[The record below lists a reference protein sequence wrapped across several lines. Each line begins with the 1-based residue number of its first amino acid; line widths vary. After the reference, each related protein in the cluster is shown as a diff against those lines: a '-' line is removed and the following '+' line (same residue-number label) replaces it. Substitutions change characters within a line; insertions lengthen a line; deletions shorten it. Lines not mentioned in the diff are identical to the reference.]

1 MRPSGV
7 LGDLGDPLPPA
18 HGRAIGVG
26 EAHVISMGEEPLHK
40 LGIPFHELAYRQLI
54 LLDQLVNFIYRTHPD
69 LLSLAIRRAG
79 GC

>member
-1 MRPSGV
+1 V

-26 EAHVISMGEEPLHK
+26 EAHVVSMGEEPLYR

-54 LLDQLVNFIYRTHPD
+54 LLDQVVYFVYSTHSD
-69 LLSLAIRRAG
+69 ILSLAVHRAG